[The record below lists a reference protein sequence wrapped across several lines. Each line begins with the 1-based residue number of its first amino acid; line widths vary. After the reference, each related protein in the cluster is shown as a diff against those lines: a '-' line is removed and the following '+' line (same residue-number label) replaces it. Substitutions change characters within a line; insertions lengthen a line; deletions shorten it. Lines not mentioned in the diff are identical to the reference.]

1 MKKHLGLNYVYEAP
15 REETSSGKPK
25 VEISSEQLAAL
36 PADLLSQLH
45 QAALALNVE
54 QSLALTEKVKSL
66 DAHIARELN
75 QLVRNFAFDVLLDLT
90 SRSEQSSPGD
100 IRD

>member
-1 MKKHLGLNYVYEAP
+1 
-15 REETSSGKPK
+15 
-25 VEISSEQLAAL
+25 
-36 PADLLSQLH
+36 
-45 QAALALNVE
+45 LNVE
-54 QSLALTEKVKSL
+54 QSLALIEKVKPL

-75 QLVRNFAFDVLLDLT
+75 QLVRNFAFDILLDLT